1 MSESAN
7 LSSAMTRDIERE
19 EADGPTVRPWS
30 LVPTFVC
37 GIPEDSG
44 HFQKVQLVEPSLD
57 SSFQGYMRNFS
68 MQIIPFN
75 EIESYSQEM
84 SGMLGDLGLYIPIVV
99 SLSLKGQIDLGT
111 TLITTGLCNIMTALF
126 FKTPMCVQ
134 PMKSI
139 AASAITYKLTEPQIM
154 ASGLITSFI
163 ITGLGLTNMIEVC
176 YLIIPHAAVRGL
188 QIGLGMKLFQNALQM
203 LPDSMSPSWRE
214 VSWIRFDG
222 YLFALVCLVFCL
234 VGNKSKRVPTAF
246 ILFIVGIIT
255 ASFRLIK
262 TNPNPVLF
270 KTVTSMHTVSISSN
284 DWAVAAVYGAIPQVP
299 TTLLNS
305 VIAVVKLNQDL
316 YPTNHAQKGVTLVSV
331 ATSVGLMNILFC
343 WFGGYPMCHGSGG
356 LAGQHRFGARTN
368 LSILVL
374 GVCKLILGIFFGAG
388 LLQVLRYF
396 PDGILAVLLAI
407 ASVELAISGR
417 SGLQGTSEEARICML
432 TALFVCFWDQGTGI
446 LIGIISS
453 YIITV
458 TELFVGSDDEKHES
472 RRKFR
477 LHLEALRDSIYK
489 AFCGNEKL
497 SQPTSKH
504 AKLPS
509 SASDDIIGGCRSDTM

>member
-1 MSESAN
+1 MK
-7 LSSAMTRDIERE
+7 RE
-19 EADGPTVRPWS
+19 EPNGSAVD
-30 LVPTFVC
+30 PTFVC
-37 GIPEDSG
+37 IPEDYG
-44 HFQKVQLVEPSLD
+44 QLQLIAESSTEP
-57 SSFQGYMRNFS
+57 FTTRVRKIS

-75 EIESYSQEM
+75 EIESYSQEL

-111 TLITTGLCNIMTALF
+111 TLITTGLCNIITALY

-163 ITGLGLTNMIEVC
+163 ITGLGITNMIEVVN
-176 YLIIPHAAVRGL
+176 LLIPHAAVRGL

-203 LPDSMSPSWRE
+203 LPDTMSPTWRDM
-214 VSWIRFDG
+214 SWIRFDG

-234 VGNKSKRVPTAF
+234 VGNKSRRVPTAF

-255 ASFRLIK
+255 ASCRLIK
-262 TNPNPVLF
+262 TTPNPVLF
-270 KTVTSMHTVSISSN
+270 KSVTSMHTVSISTN

-374 GVCKLILGIFFGAG
+374 GICKLILGLFFGAG

-417 SGLQGTSEEARICML
+417 SGLQGTSEDARICML

-446 LIGIISS
+446 LLGIISS

-458 TELFVGSDDEKHES
+458 TELFVGSDEEKIES
-472 RRKFR
+472 QRKFR
-477 LHLEALRDSIYK
+477 LHLDAVGDSIYK
-489 AFCGNEKL
+489 AFRGD
-497 SQPTSKH
+497 
-504 AKLPS
+504 
-509 SASDDIIGGCRSDTM
+509 ASLGK